1 MPGNVYWKDS
11 NGRYLGCNENQAN
24 MLGIQSP
31 EEIIGKTTNE
41 IVRSDLSD
49 AIIKTDQKVM
59 NSQKP
64 LVTEESVPNINHKAS
79 QYLSHKIPLIN
90 ANGET
95 YGLIGISID
104 ISKQKKIKKDL
115 TTAEEKAEESNKI
128 KTDLILNLSHDLRTP
143 CANILGLTN
152 LLIEHNHSN
161 DSKENILNIITCS
174 NSLLSQLDQ
183 ILEASQFDNYTNQH
197 AINDY

>member
-1 MPGNVYWKDS
+1 MIETAEPLIIEEEGIDRYQKPARYLSYKKPLKNRQGKIVGLIGSSLNIENLKLKEQKLLEQKQILQSYYQQVINLMPGNVYWKDS

-64 LVTEESVPNINHKAS
+64 DRKSVV
-79 QYLSHKIPLIN
+79 
-90 ANGET
+90 
-95 YGLIGISID
+95 
-104 ISKQKKIKKDL
+104 
-115 TTAEEKAEESNKI
+115 
-128 KTDLILNLSHDLRTP
+128 
-143 CANILGLTN
+143 
-152 LLIEHNHSN
+152 
-161 DSKENILNIITCS
+161 
-174 NSLLSQLDQ
+174 
-183 ILEASQFDNYTNQH
+183 
-197 AINDY
+197 